1 MVNTQRVQKF
11 ANRSEESTEYF
22 KLTLYGLQIPL
33 VCFGMYK
40 MWKTQGF
47 KNVTLFLLLLTI
59 MILAVL
65 EVTATLLEMFANE
78 DFLHFLPLFSYL
90 INADDMLV
98 HWIITQN
105 YIKTA
110 FETKQVLNPETY
122 IIKGRENPALKQFQS
137 RMKILHVFVV
147 LLIMGIAACYYF
159 AW

>member
-33 VCFGMYK
+33 VCYGMYK

-65 EVTATLLEMFANE
+65 EVTVTLLEMFAN
-78 DFLHFLPLFSYL
+78 
-90 INADDMLV
+90 
-98 HWIITQN
+98 
-105 YIKTA
+105 
-110 FETKQVLNPETY
+110 
-122 IIKGRENPALKQFQS
+122 
-137 RMKILHVFVV
+137 
-147 LLIMGIAACYYF
+147 
-159 AW
+159 